1 METAGRWRYA
11 GNIKV
16 GRFLTQET
24 QFGRRIR
31 ESGVNGAS
39 SRGFIVPYNRL
50 PHDPLGDRG
59 SRELMDSSENKI
71 QPVKAGSGS
80 SAVPTAFAGTV
91 TGVKTENGEQSV
103 EIRFPQGRI
112 KVQAE
117 GEFQPGE
124 RVKLTFAGNGSV
136 QLEKGPMPEAQGDG
150 DGVGYKLPA
159 NLSTLKDLRAFEENV
174 SRFLAGKETTGL
186 AAGSQAGARTGGTEG
201 NTSLP
206 QLLMQAMGKQGG
218 RDMLAEYLPALH
230 RGVVSALIDALQET
244 EGGDPGSKAG
254 LLDLMKALGKSR
266 IEAGAE
272 LAGGKAQTAA
282 ADTGKFMTGEVGAG
296 HTPWFG
302 RIASKS
308 QAEGFLTPMQ
318 RLQFGGAGMLAGAP
332 TPLSARSEPLFRY
345 QMDMGGRTLEVFSA
359 QDMEAG
365 EFADFDLERQ
375 GGRVQARFSDPA
387 ASLPGE
393 VRTAMAGSSP
403 ELRRGMLVASHYLQ
417 DFKGEPYYGR
427 LIQDFGEVLA
437 QSGAMEAKTADGRP
451 GNPDR
456 KDLDGLLKL
465 FVAYP
470 RDADHPERQAK
481 VWGDALKDPQ
491 AMMRLL
497 KVMQPEQDASLLRAA
512 TGLRLAPA
520 QALTPGD
527 TGRLA
532 VFPPMPPM
540 PPMPLMSP
548 EAAGTG
554 GGEGQEASAAWLR
567 TMLPEA
573 FSSGDLLKLAADG
586 SPLTSAGKEHESALF
601 LLQAVANGFP
611 REDQIPE
618 GKPSQFYFYQGQEWR
633 NLQVTWKREG
643 GGQGKGK
650 AGPKAPL
657 QVRVETTA
665 KHMGK
670 VNVAVS
676 WEPKG
681 AKLDFRN
688 QFHDARELLRKFLPE
703 LEKSLALLDFK
714 VTSWNYELLPP
725 DESAT
730 PAPDPGWTRPASLS
744 DGFNLDMLG

>member
-1 METAGRWRYA
+1 
-11 GNIKV
+11 
-16 GRFLTQET
+16 
-24 QFGRRIR
+24 
-31 ESGVNGAS
+31 
-39 SRGFIVPYNRL
+39 
-50 PHDPLGDRG
+50 
-59 SRELMDSSENKI
+59 MDSSEYKI
-71 QPVKAGSGS
+71 QPVKGGSGS
-80 SAVPTAFAGTV
+80 PAVPTAFAGTV

-103 EIRFPQGRI
+103 EIRFSQGRI
-112 KVQAE
+112 RLQAE
-117 GEFQPGE
+117 GEFQPGD

-136 QLEKGPMPEAQGDG
+136 QLEKGPMPQPQDEG

-174 SRFLAGKETTGL
+174 SRFLAGREAAGM
-186 AAGSQAGARTGGTEG
+186 AAGSQAGAGQGRPAGS
-201 NTSLP
+201 TSLP
-206 QLLMQAMGKQGG
+206 RLLMQAMGKQGG
-218 RDMLAEYLPALH
+218 RDLLAEYLPALH

-244 EGGDPGSKAG
+244 EGDPGSKSG

-266 IEAGAE
+266 DGAAVE
-272 LAGGKAQTAA
+272 LAGGKAQAAA

-318 RLQFGGAGMLAGAP
+318 RLQFGGAGMAAGAP
-332 TPLSARSEPLFRY
+332 SPMSAKSDPLFRY

-365 EFADFDLERQ
+365 EFADFGLERQ
-375 GGRVQARFSDPA
+375 GARVQARFSDPA
-387 ASLPGE
+387 ASLPGD
-393 VRTAMAGSSP
+393 VRTALAGSSP
-403 ELRRGMLVASHYLQ
+403 EMRRGMLVASHYLH

-427 LIQDFGEVLA
+427 LIRDFGEVLA
-437 QSGAMEAKTADGRP
+437 QSGAMEAKTPEGRP
-451 GNPDR
+451 GIPDR

-470 RDADHPERQAK
+470 RDTEHPERQARA
-481 VWGDALKDPQ
+481 WGDALKDPQ

-497 KVMQPEQDASLLRAA
+497 KVMRPEQDAALLRAA

-520 QALTPGD
+520 QTLMPGD
-527 TGRLA
+527 AERSA
-532 VFPPMPPM
+532 VIPPMPP
-540 PPMPLMSP
+540 LVP
-548 EAAGTG
+548 ETALEG
-554 GGEGQEASAAWLR
+554 GGDGQEAAAGWLR
-567 TMLPEA
+567 KVLPEA
-573 FSSGDLLKLAADG
+573 FSSGDLLKLAAEG
-586 SPLTSAGKEHESALF
+586 APPTSAGKEHDAAKF
-601 LLQAVANGFP
+601 LLQAVAGGFP

-633 NLQVTWKREG
+633 NLQVTWKRDG

-665 KHMGK
+665 RHMGQ

-725 DESAT
+725 DESAA